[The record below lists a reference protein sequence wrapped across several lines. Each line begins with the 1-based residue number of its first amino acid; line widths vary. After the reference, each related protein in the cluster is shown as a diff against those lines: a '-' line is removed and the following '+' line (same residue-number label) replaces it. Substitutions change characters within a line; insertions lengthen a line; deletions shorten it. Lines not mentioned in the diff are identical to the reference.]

1 MSDFVQLLIAGA
13 TTGSIYGLIGL
24 TFTLIYNA
32 TKLPNFGQ
40 GEFVMLGA
48 MFAVLFFGT
57 LALPGYVAFPLIILC
72 GAIVGA
78 LYQQIFV
85 APMQRSGAPLI
96 NQVMATIAAAIIISN
111 LAAIV
116 AGVRQLGIPS
126 QFGNDALRLGEFS
139 ILPQSL
145 AVIVVTAVVAIALW
159 LFLTRT
165 TIGMTILATGYNP
178 IAAQLVGIRVS
189 SVMIMTFGLSAA
201 IATLAGALI
210 APIIAASPYMGINMA
225 VKGFIASIVGGMS
238 NPSFAL
244 LGGLVVGV
252 CETLIS
258 GYVSSSLNEVITLGL
273 MMTVLLARPNG
284 LFGDNR

>member
-48 MFAVLFFGT
+48 MFAVLFFGA
-57 LALPGYVAFPLIILC
+57 LALPGYFAFPLVIMC
-72 GAIVGA
+72 GAVAGA
-78 LYQQIFV
+78 LYQQVFV
-85 APMQRSGAPLI
+85 APMQRSGAPMI

-111 LAAIV
+111 LAAII
-116 AGVRQLGIPS
+116 AGVRQLGIPG
-126 QFGNDALRLGEFS
+126 QFGYDALRLGEFS

-145 AVIVVTAVVAIALW
+145 AVIVVTAVIAVALW

-178 IAAQLVGIRVS
+178 TAAQLVGVRVS
-189 SVMIMTFGLSAA
+189 QVMIMTFSLSAA

-210 APIIAASPYMGINMA
+210 APIIAASAYMGINMA
-225 VKGFIASIVGGMS
+225 VKGFIAAIVGGMA
-238 NPSFAL
+238 NPSYAL
-244 LGGLVVGV
+244 LGGLVVGI
-252 CETLIS
+252 CETLVS
-258 GYVSSSLNEVITLGL
+258 GYISSALNEVITLAL
-273 MMTVLLARPNG
+273 MMAMLLARPNG
-284 LFGDNR
+284 LFGDNK